1 MSKVT
6 ERSNSNPTVQENI
19 GSTVWNSPDVEA
31 ARIGLSVRT
40 LARWR
45 SARVG
50 PPWFRVLG
58 RIRYRPHA
66 GLAVGSFHPVN
77 ANRSRLDVPVCPCLL
92 P

>member
-58 RIRYRPHA
+58 RIRYRPD
-66 GLAVGSFHPVN
+66 LTDKYLEKSRQDPVAEN
-77 ANRSRLDVPVCPCLL
+77 AA
-92 P
+92 

>member
-58 RIRYRPHA
+58 RIRYRRD
-66 GLAVGSFHPVN
+66 LTDKYLEKSRQDPVAEN
-77 ANRSRLDVPVCPCLL
+77 AA
-92 P
+92 